1 MESGDQ
7 MMQLDSLNLVYTEKF
22 LANANSNTSTTET
35 PETCVAFRL
44 NPKMVFVQKI
54 SIWDHLTASFDH
66 RSPSTQELG
75 SANHV

>member
-1 MESGDQ
+1 

-54 SIWDHLTASFDH
+54 SI
-66 RSPSTQELG
+66 
-75 SANHV
+75 